1 MKYVKAYVLLGISG
15 VSAPLAAAT
24 NSVDSTLV
32 VTATQIEQ
40 SIQDV
45 DASIEVITRQ
55 EIESFSS
62 RSLAE
67 VLKQSTGLEVTDGG
81 SSSSVAIRGFNST
94 HTLILV
100 DGLRRTE
107 KYAGNNVNNISL
119 QNVERIEIVRGPM
132 SALYGSDALGGV
144 INIITRQPD
153 KDMSRVRLTLGGAE
167 SPAGR
172 ETAIV
177 HASHD
182 FVTAN
187 SSHSLGIEVKQ
198 RNPYEYDNGT
208 LNEEQRTFL
217 NYRGRY
223 DLRDDI
229 QLTLGAEYLNQD
241 DKKADAISGRF
252 ESEKRYQL
260 NGRYTQQFDTDQ
272 FDLDLSHGYSDA
284 MVNRGSGEESTDF
297 RQTQLEGRYAGLF
310 NDIHLYNVG
319 AGFRRDDVDISI
331 NTQSVNRD
339 NYYLFIQDQ
348 WSLTNNLNLTLGIR
362 YDNYNDFGSTT
373 NPRLSLSWSE
383 GPWKIRG
390 SYGTA
395 FSAPSLVQMYS
406 TFTRNGYGT
415 SIINGNPDLQPE
427 ESVSYELSVGYQLD
441 RGALEL
447 ILYRSDVDQLIASEL
462 NSTSGTC
469 PGIRCTKT
477 YLYTN
482 IDEATLEGAE
492 AILSYALTDQQKL
505 SGSLEYLDARDANTH
520 ERLTERARWQSR
532 ISLDSEWNS
541 TWSSSVRFRYT
552 GYYHATPTRLM
563 SAYDSHFTSVDTHVN
578 YRFSD
583 SVELMAGI
591 DNLFNRELPENMELR
606 GTPQDPGSRYYY
618 AGIDLSF

>member
-1 MKYVKAYVLLGISG
+1 MKYMKAYVLLGVYG

-24 NSVDSTLV
+24 NSVDNTIV
-32 VTATQIEQ
+32 VTATQVEQ

-45 DASIEVITRQ
+45 DASIEVVTRE

-81 SSSSVAIRGFNST
+81 SSSSVSIRGFNST

-119 QNVERIEIVRGPM
+119 QNIERIEIVRGPM

-144 INIITRQPD
+144 INIITQKAD
-153 KDMSRVRLTLGGAE
+153 KDLSRIRLTLGGAE

-172 ETAIV
+172 ETVIV
-177 HASHD
+177 HASRD
-182 FVTAN
+182 FVTAS
-187 SSHSLGIEVKQ
+187 SSHSLGIEYKQ
-198 RNPYEYDNGT
+198 RNPYENDNGT

-229 QLTLGAEYLNQD
+229 QLTLGAEYLDQN
-241 DKKADAISGRF
+241 DKKADDSGRF

-272 FDLDLSHGYSDA
+272 FDLDLSQGYSDA
-284 MVNRGSGEESTDF
+284 LVNRGSGEESTDF

-310 NDIHLYNVG
+310 NDIHLYNLG
-319 AGFRRDDVDISI
+319 AGYRQDDVDISI
-331 NTQSVNRD
+331 NTQSVDRD
-339 NYYLFIQDQ
+339 NYYLFLQDQ
-348 WSLTNNLNLTLGIR
+348 WSLTDSVNLTVGIR
-362 YDNYNDFGSTT
+362 HDNYNDFGSTT
-373 NPRLSLSWSE
+373 NPRLSLSWSD

-427 ESVSYELSVGYQLD
+427 ESVSYELSLGYQLD

-447 ILYRSDVDQLIASEL
+447 TLYRSDVDQLIAAEL
-462 NSTSGTC
+462 NSTSGVC
-469 PGIRCTKT
+469 PGFSCTKT

-482 IDEATLEGAE
+482 IDKATLEGAE
-492 AILSYALTDQQKL
+492 ATLSYALTDQQKL
-505 SGSLEYLDARDANTH
+505 SGSLEYLDARDATTH

-532 ISLDSEWNS
+532 VSLDSEWS
-541 TWSSSVRFRYT
+541 SAWSSSIRFRYT
-552 GYYHATPTRLM
+552 GYYYATPSNLM
-563 SAYDSHFTSVDTHVN
+563 SPYDSHFTTVDTHLN
-578 YRFSD
+578 YQLNH
-583 SVELMAGI
+583 SVQLMAGI
-591 DNLFNRELPENMELR
+591 DNLLNRELPENMELR